1 MNITEFAAY
10 AGVSK
15 AAVSR
20 FFNGGYL
27 SAEKKAAIAKA
38 VEETGYRPSMQAQ
51 MMRTRRTKQI
61 GVILPKLSSESCA
74 RMVEGISRVLD
85 EQGYQLLLVNTAN
98 DNTRE
103 VRAMDMLR
111 HDAVDGIILIASIF
125 TPEHEAV
132 LESLK
137 IPVVILGQQHPG
149 YSCVYHDDFGA
160 ARAATARMLE
170 KGRRLSGFLG
180 ATMLN
185 KAVGQARRAGYE
197 AALRDAGLMPRA
209 QRISVAKFNM
219 ESGYEQARQ
228 LFERAGEINA
238 LFCATDTIAIGAIQY
253 CRSQGLRVPED
264 VMVASVGDSRAG
276 RVAYVPLTSAHL
288 HYRTA
293 GDKAARLLLDQLAD
307 PHARPRELELG
318 WELKC
323 RASTGDENADENI
336 WAL

>member
-170 KGRRLSGFLG
+170 KGRRLPGFLG
-180 ATMLN
+180 ATMLD

-228 LFERAGEINA
+228 LFERAG
-238 LFCATDTIAIGAIQY
+238 
-253 CRSQGLRVPED
+253 RSTRCSAPRIPSPSVP
-264 VMVASVGDSRAG
+264 SS
-276 RVAYVPLTSAHL
+276 
-288 HYRTA
+288 TA
-293 GDKAARLLLDQLAD
+293 AARACVC
-307 PHARPRELELG
+307 PRM
-318 WELKC
+318 
-323 RASTGDENADENI
+323 
-336 WAL
+336 

>member
-1 MNITEFAAY
+1 M
-10 AGVSK
+10 
-15 AAVSR
+15 
-20 FFNGGYL
+20 
-27 SAEKKAAIAKA
+27 
-38 VEETGYRPSMQAQ
+38 
-51 MMRTRRTKQI
+51 
-61 GVILPKLSSESCA
+61 
-74 RMVEGISRVLD
+74 
-85 EQGYQLLLVNTAN
+85 
-98 DNTRE
+98 
-103 VRAMDMLR
+103 
-111 HDAVDGIILIASIF
+111 IASIF
-125 TPEHEAV
+125 KPEHEAV
-132 LESLK
+132 LESVK

-170 KGRRLSGFLG
+170 KGRRLPGFLG
-180 ATMLN
+180 ATMLD

-228 LFERAGEINA
+228 LFEGEGY
-238 LFCATDTIAIGAIQY
+238 TPG
-253 CRSQGLRVPED
+253 
-264 VMVASVGDSRAG
+264 
-276 RVAYVPLTSAHL
+276 
-288 HYRTA
+288 TA
-293 GDKAARLLLDQLAD
+293 DELLDQLAD

>member
-1 MNITEFAAY
+1 
-10 AGVSK
+10 
-15 AAVSR
+15 
-20 FFNGGYL
+20 
-27 SAEKKAAIAKA
+27 
-38 VEETGYRPSMQAQ
+38 
-51 MMRTRRTKQI
+51 
-61 GVILPKLSSESCA
+61 
-74 RMVEGISRVLD
+74 MVEGISRVLD

-170 KGRRLSGFLG
+170 KGRRLPGFLG
-180 ATMLN
+180 ATMLD

-197 AALRDAGLMPRA
+197 AALRDAGLMPRT